1 MAGEKEKAIT
11 LLNTALAEG
20 DFSSESAQALRLA
33 GGVAVGTKLG
43 LPLGREDA
51 GNGDLLLATL
61 LIDDSPSIGA
71 IKGGIEAVTQG
82 HNYCLAALAEELPS
96 DILVLTRFLNAGTI
110 WPYQPLA
117 TAPRLSL
124 ENYQLRPNT
133 PLYRESVLTLGAVM
147 AKAREQRQLGRR
159 VRGFTMLVTDGE
171 DNASGAVTAKQVAF
185 LVRDMLELWDDYKV
199 AGMGIGE
206 ELRFKPIF
214 RAMGIPE
221 NWILT
226 APASAEDIRKLF
238 RRIAKSLQ
246 LAAGGDEGWRQLDAG
261 PVPDEG

>member
-1 MAGEKEKAIT
+1 MSEKDRAADLLEGALREGELSAESGRAIVAAGENVGAELSRT
-11 LLNTALAEG
+11 LGAETSG
-20 DFSSESAQALRLA
+20 D
-33 GGVAVGTKLG
+33 
-43 LPLGREDA
+43 
-51 GNGDLLLATL
+51 GDLLLATL
-61 LIDDSPSIGA
+61 LIDDSPSIGM
-71 IKGGIEAVTQG
+71 IEGGIEAVIHG
-82 HNYCLAALAEELPS
+82 HNYCLAALADELPS
-96 DILVLTRFLNAGTI
+96 DIVVLTRLLNAGTMCA
-110 WPYQPLA
+110 YQPLA
-117 TAPRLSL
+117 TAPRLSP
-124 ENYQLRPNT
+124 ENYQLRPST
-133 PLYRESVLTLGAVM
+133 PLYRESVMTLGAVM

-171 DNASGAVTAKQVAF
+171 DNASGTVTAEQVAF

-238 RRIAKSLQ
+238 RKIAKSLL
-246 LAAGGDEGWRQLDAG
+246 LAASGDEGWRQLEAG
-261 PVPDEG
+261 PVSDDG